1 MKREDN
7 LRIQDIIDAVEH
19 ITIATKGKTEDEFCE
34 DEILQAAVVRWL
46 EVIGE
51 AAKYAPK
58 KIKQE
63 HPEIPWKEMAAMRDV
78 AIHDYAD
85 LIPKEIWKT
94 VINDIPLLYNQIK
107 KISLTTD

>member
-1 MKREDN
+1 MKREDD

-19 ITIATKGKTEDEFCE
+19 IIMATQGKTEQEFCE
-34 DEILQAAVVRWL
+34 SEVLQAAVIRWL

-51 AAKYAPK
+51 AAKYVPS

-85 LIPKEIWKT
+85 LIPAEIWKT
-94 VINDIPLLYNQIK
+94 VANDIPLLYSQIK
-107 KISLTTD
+107 KISLTD

>member
-1 MKREDN
+1 MKREAD
-7 LRIQDIIDAVEH
+7 LRIQDIIEAVEH
-19 ITIATKGKTEDEFCE
+19 ITGATRGKTENEYCE
-34 DEILQAAVVRWL
+34 DEVLQAAVVRWL

-51 AAKYAPK
+51 AAKYVPAK
-58 KIKQE
+58 FKQE

-107 KISLTTD
+107 KILAS

>member
-7 LRIQDIIDAVEH
+7 LRVADIVDAIDRIVK
-19 ITIATKGKTEDEFCE
+19 ATKGKNRDEFCN
-34 DEILQAAVVRWL
+34 DDVLQAAVIRWL

-51 AAKYAPK
+51 AAKHIPTQIK
-58 KIKQE
+58 KE

-85 LIPKEIWKT
+85 LIPDEIWET
-94 VINDIPLLYNQIK
+94 VTKDIPLLHKNIK
-107 KISLTTD
+107 KIVSA

>member
-7 LRIQDIIDAVEH
+7 LRMQDIEDAVKH
-19 ITIATKGKTEDEFCE
+19 IVAATHGKTEHEFCE
-34 DEILQAAVVRWL
+34 DEVLQAAVIRWL

-51 AAKYAPK
+51 AAKYVPQ
-58 KIKQE
+58 KIKQD
-63 HPEIPWKEMAAMRDV
+63 HPEIPWKEMAAMRDI

-94 VINDIPLLYNQIK
+94 VTNDIPLLYNQIK
-107 KISLTTD
+107 KILLTD